1 MRVPQSSDLINRVTE
16 RFIELQLVKSPNS
29 ELFLRDLITRKIIH
43 FDTMRDYI
51 IVQDYDLFL
60 KANKGKIQDAMYDF
74 EDDYN
79 ISSRQ
84 IRRILTKCRSFS

>member
-1 MRVPQSSDLINRVTE
+1 
-16 RFIELQLVKSPNS
+16 
-29 ELFLRDLITRKIIH
+29 
-43 FDTMRDYI
+43 MRDYI